1 MVRVSFLSVM
11 VLAASVAWAG
21 KKTVIIAGGDCAD
34 PSLISGAKDFRDA
47 STRLLGAQLMEAEV
61 VLDIVR
67 PRATRSLQDIDRQ
80 LDSARALFY
89 GGQTDRAE
97 ALVDRALEEL
107 ERASPDTKPWPSTQ
121 NALVLKALIA
131 KSFDRPKDMADAF
144 RRIVR
149 VDPGFKLDP
158 DAHPPSAIAALEA
171 VKKELSRVRKAPI
184 LVRVDAGPIATVY
197 VDGQPMGTT
206 PLKLDLVPGTY
217 RVALVSGSMV
227 SFPHRVDSPR
237 DLKLGVD
244 LAFEGSISTQAP
256 LCLSGTVDAPAIK
269 LSQLVAAENVI
280 VLRNVARRGEPAYL
294 SGTLYDLSTGQQ
306 ERAGSVQLELIPNL
320 ATFLVTGKEMSGVQH
335 PGEPMKVSSVPPPLP
350 APEPVAKVEPAAPVD
365 DAPRPI
371 VLTPRALAPVVD
383 VKPEATPSTGR
394 VVSYVVIGVGV
405 AALVAGAIVYSAGA
419 IDREALA
426 AIAPGDTLPSQTTRS
441 GPEALALMTRVDA
454 NSNLAFATIGGGAG
468 AVLGGVLGAV
478 LFPASTTKVSV
489 APTPTG
495 ASLGVAGSF

>member
-1 MVRVSFLSVM
+1 
-11 VLAASVAWAG
+11 
-21 KKTVIIAGGDCAD
+21 
-34 PSLISGAKDFRDA
+34 
-47 STRLLGAQLMEAEV
+47 
-61 VLDIVR
+61 
-67 PRATRSLQDIDRQ
+67 
-80 LDSARALFY
+80 
-89 GGQTDRAE
+89 
-97 ALVDRALEEL
+97 
-107 ERASPDTKPWPSTQ
+107 
-121 NALVLKALIA
+121 
-131 KSFDRPKDMADAF
+131 
-144 RRIVR
+144 
-149 VDPGFKLDP
+149 
-158 DAHPPSAIAALEA
+158 
-171 VKKELSRVRKAPI
+171 
-184 LVRVDAGPIATVY
+184 
-197 VDGQPMGTT
+197 
-206 PLKLDLVPGTY
+206 
-217 RVALVSGSMV
+217 
-227 SFPHRVDSPR
+227 
-237 DLKLGVD
+237 
-244 LAFEGSISTQAP
+244 
-256 LCLSGTVDAPAIK
+256 
-269 LSQLVAAENVI
+269 
-280 VLRNVARRGEPAYL
+280 
-294 SGTLYDLSTGQQ
+294 
-306 ERAGSVQLELIPNL
+306 
-320 ATFLVTGKEMSGVQH
+320 MSGVQH